1 MLTNGNPNDNL
12 LKDDRY
18 HLNDKG
24 ISLQQTIKKVML
36 KVSLIN
42 CIQPSVGKKSKKLIL
57 VLLTMI
63 Q

>member
-1 MLTNGNPNDNL
+1 MTCKNKKGNKQL
-12 LKDDRY
+12 
-18 HLNDKG
+18 
-24 ISLQQTIKKVML
+24 KKVML

-42 CIQPSVGKKSKKLIL
+42 CIQSSVGKKSKKLIL